1 MKEFANAKVNLG
13 LDIIGEREDGYHLL
27 DMVMVPLALGDDID
41 IEISDEDH
49 FTSNTSL
56 GWDKGN
62 LMYRAVELMRK
73 EYGIRKHFKI
83 DLFKR
88 IPMQAGLAGGSADCA
103 AVMRAVNVLCELG
116 LSEEELMELG
126 VRLGAD
132 VPYCIF
138 NKPARV
144 QGIGERVTPVDMKNK
159 YHILLVKP
167 EEGVSTKEVYQLF
180 DSSRHVDID
189 QLVRQLSEGEKLT
202 LGNVLEDSAFR
213 LLPEIEA
220 IKLLCITMGCEN
232 SLMSGSGSCVFAISE
247 NRADLT
253 PVFSYFKKIY
263 NFVLLSE
270 IVSN

>member
-1 MKEFANAKVNLG
+1 MKEFANAKINLG

-27 DMVMVPLALGDDID
+27 DMVMVPLTLGDDIE
-41 IEISDEDH
+41 IELSEEDC

-62 LMYRAVELMRK
+62 LMYKAVDLLRK
-73 EYGIRKHFKI
+73 EYGIKEHFKI

-103 AVMRAVNVLCELG
+103 AVLRAVNRLCGLD
-116 LSEEELMELG
+116 LSETELMKLG

-132 VPYCIF
+132 VPYCIY

-144 QGIGERVTPVDMKNK
+144 QGIGEIVLPIEVRNK
-159 YHILLVKP
+159 YSILLVKP
-167 EEGVSTKEVYQLF
+167 EEGVSTKEVYQLY
-180 DSSRHVDID
+180 DSCRHVDID
-189 QLVRQLSEGEKLT
+189 RLVKQLSAGEKLS

-220 IKLLCITMGCEN
+220 IKYLCITLGCDM
-232 SLMSGSGSCVFAISE
+232 SLMSGSGSCVFAIAE
-247 NRADLT
+247 NRDSLA
-253 PVFSYFKKIY
+253 PVFSYFKNIY
-263 NFVLLSE
+263 KFVLLSE
-270 IVSN
+270 IASN

>member
-13 LDIIGEREDGYHLL
+13 LDIVGEREDGYHLL

-41 IEISDEDH
+41 IEISDTDI

-62 LMYRAVELMRK
+62 LMYKAVELMRQECGIK
-73 EYGIRKHFKI
+73 EHFKI

-103 AVMRAVNVLCELG
+103 AVMRAVNVLCDLG
-116 LSEEELMELG
+116 LSEAELMKLG

-144 QGIGERVTPVDMKNK
+144 QGIGEVVSPIEIKKN

-167 EEGVSTKEVYQLF
+167 EEGVSTKEVYQLY
-180 DSSRHVDID
+180 DSTRHVDID
-189 QLVRQLSEGEKLT
+189 QLVRQLSAGEKLS
-202 LGNVLEDSAFR
+202 LGNVLEDSAFK

-220 IKLLCITMGCEN
+220 IKLLCITMGCES
-232 SLMSGSGSCVFAISE
+232 SLMSGSGSCVFAVSE
-247 NRADLT
+247 NIEDLV
-253 PVFSYFKKIY
+253 PVFSYFKNIY
-263 NFVLLSE
+263 NFVLMSE